1 MGEKRPM
8 KISDLLAPNS
18 VKMITGCSSK
28 KRLFRDLAD
37 MASDTYGLDATQI
50 LDALTERET
59 LGPTAVGEGVA
70 LPHARMAQV
79 DRVCG
84 VFARLDSGLDFKA
97 ADRRPVD
104 LVFVLLAPLDA
115 GVDHLRALATVS
127 RIMRDADIREKLR
140 ANEDPATLFTILT
153 EEAAS
158 QAA

>member
-1 MGEKRPM
+1 M

-18 VKMITGCSSK
+18 VKVITGCSSK

-37 MASDTYGLDATQI
+37 TVGDTYGLDAAHV
-50 LDALTERET
+50 LEALTERET

-70 LPHARMAQV
+70 LPHARMAEL

-84 VFARLDSGLDFKA
+84 IFVRLDTGLDFKA

-104 LVFVLLAPLDA
+104 LVFVLLAPLNA
-115 GVDHLRALATVS
+115 GVDHLRALASVS
-127 RIMRDADIREKLR
+127 RTMRDAGIRDKLR

-153 EEAAS
+153 EETAS